1 DLRPGVCAARS
12 RQNGY
17 FLCHVERFGSALE
30 AGRRRQNGSGRAADS
45 EVNRSGGTPE
55 GQDVTRYDDDSDTSL
70 GDCCAHGDSEHS
82 RYLFR
87 IADNFAKVRTR
98 EEEVFGPSLLKEVG
112 TELGAGYLRGDRQDG
127 NAAALTIMESI
138 DEMEIARPAAS
149 CADRKFACNL
159 RFATSREGRDLLVP
173 NHHPVDAIVSADGI
187 GKSVERV
194 TGDSVDTLYSS
205 SQECLYD
212 YIGDLDQHL
221 LSEHLSLDAILRSN
235 GYTIATYLNGRGST
249 CRRCYGAC
257 LRFVLRWV
265 GRHQHPAAD

>member
-55 GQDVTRYDDDSDTSL
+55 GQDVTRYDDDSDASL

-82 RYLFR
+82 RYLLGT
-87 IADNFAKVRTR
+87 ADNFAKVRTR

-127 NAAALTIMESI
+127 NATALTIMESI

-159 RFATSREGRDLLVP
+159 RFATSREGGDLLVP

-194 TGDSVDTLYSS
+194 TGDSVDTLRQNNGIGSRLRARPISAGTRRLSS
-205 SQECLYD
+205 LGCPVGGRPQPSACGGNPVVMEAMITSD
-212 YIGDLDQHL
+212 RDHGIL
-221 LSEHLSLDAILRSN
+221 LGIVSE
-235 GYTIATYLNGRGST
+235 
-249 CRRCYGAC
+249 
-257 LRFVLRWV
+257 
-265 GRHQHPAAD
+265 